1 MSGEYVPYK
10 PQEPR
15 KANFLAQ
22 RNQPPKNQG
31 WHENSKTEE
40 TKTGT
45 FSKAA
50 PNKSVNSERRG
61 FLSKRNQAPSNE
73 KSNESSK
80 EENGTISM
88 VHGPLPLK
96 GIYKVMDKSGLSGNN
111 SEYYNAVV
119 TDLSNVINSWN
130 VPLSGDMAKMQNA
143 FTDTENYYSRLISS
157 CKKYLKRRAFS
168 SRGKARQEIIEN
180 ILEQAEIDKHSIK
193 NYFVQHLSLPESERA
208 KSVEDALAIARRKVL
223 IMGKADF
230 EYKHVG
236 GKASHLTVFEEG
248 DLQGSNASGFFKAEE
263 KFTNYGEKQ
272 QYALLEILERARKV
286 SPISDSLYQKIY
298 NYIYKTY
305 MKKSEY
311 KINNDSID
319 RLSGIKEDSQEFSD
333 FKKTFNAMCKSW
345 AVVKYNIHDKGSAEV
360 KMEEGESI
368 SLTNRNVASSRMAE
382 ALGVGNLI
390 AKSETVEMREPG
402 QKKGRIGNLMQKAE
416 GQEAS
421 KYRDKY
427 KSGADNSKKKK
438 EASDKM
444 AKKMTGNF
452 QKQIASL
459 QVLDYLM
466 GQVDRHN
473 NNYFIQENDKGE
485 LDNVTGIDN
494 DLSFGDAKIERV
506 VWGFFTMGNNG
517 RSPVDTE
524 GNFILPHMDKA
535 FAERILAFTGEQLT
549 FLLGDLIEKKNI
561 DFACKRLSTLQNAI
575 RKKMEEDRE
584 KEGSE
589 KTFLTDGEW
598 NEKTLEDSRTMHGGE
613 GTYLGKLL
621 KIS

>member
-50 PNKSVNSERRG
+50 PNKSANSERRG

-223 IMGKADF
+223 IMGKADS
-230 EYKHVG
+230 EYAHVG
-236 GKASHLTVFEEG
+236 GKASRLTVLKEG
-248 DLQGSNASGFFKAEE
+248 DLQGSNASGFFKEE
-263 KFTNYGEKQ
+263 ETYTDHGDKEQ
-272 QYALLEILERARKV
+272 LELPKILERARKIT
-286 SPISDSLYQKIY
+286 PISDELYKKACDFTY
-298 NYIYKTY
+298 ETYIADGKNRRVD
-305 MKKSEY
+305 KKVFEKLKDIS
-311 KINNDSID
+311 
-319 RLSGIKEDSQEFSD
+319 DSQEYKD
-333 FKKTFNAMCKSW
+333 FYETFNTLCGSYGTHKLHMSQ
-345 AVVKYNIHDKGSAEV
+345 KYIN
-360 KMEEGESI
+360 MELEEEESI

-382 ALGVGNLI
+382 ALGVGSLI

-473 NNYFIQENDKGE
+473 NNYFIQENDKG
-485 LDNVTGIDN
+485 GI
-494 DLSFGDAKIERV
+494 G
-506 VWGFFTMGNNG
+506 
-517 RSPVDTE
+517 
-524 GNFILPHMDKA
+524 
-535 FAERILAFTGEQLT
+535 
-549 FLLGDLIEKKNI
+549 
-561 DFACKRLSTLQNAI
+561 
-575 RKKMEEDRE
+575 
-584 KEGSE
+584 
-589 KTFLTDGEW
+589 
-598 NEKTLEDSRTMHGGE
+598 
-613 GTYLGKLL
+613 
-621 KIS
+621 